1 MVEFPRCAVCRVS
14 VEAGQN
20 VAFRED
26 GRVAHSE
33 CPPLSCPICQRSIE
47 SWQPIRRYPDGQPV
61 HGNCWAGLV
70 RRQEKSSSE
79 AGRPR

>member
-14 VEAGQN
+14 VEVGEN
-20 VAFRED
+20 VVFRED

-47 SWQPIRRYPDGQPV
+47 SWQPIRRNPEGQPV
-61 HGNCWAGLV
+61 HGNCWTGLL
-70 RRQEKSSSE
+70 RRQEKGIPGAS
-79 AGRPR
+79 RPM